1 MSQLPTI
8 EGVEVFLPRRA
19 ISVEESVAGFGLS
32 RPQVRMLRR
41 LHGFDEIHT
50 DPDLPLL
57 DLVTAAAREV
67 LRTITHTATVRYV
80 ICAHTVQTI
89 SPSHVHM
96 AEAICASLG
105 LTEADSFTIGQQRCA
120 NSLSALDIAGELL
133 HADGD
138 PAARVLLVTGEKPLP
153 SLAGLLGVSTAI
165 GEASAACLIGL
176 GGNGDRVLSYAD
188 RTRVVPHEPTWMSDE
203 YFNIAMAHYAEDLGY
218 VIGEALRRAN
228 TRISDIDM
236 VIPHNV
242 SRMLWYRTSEA
253 LGIDR
258 RRVFLDTVGPNGH
271 CYCSDPFLNLVAM
284 AEGNR
289 LVPGRRYLLTSVGLG
304 ATHSAVV
311 IECRRA

>member
-19 ISVEESVAGFGLS
+19 ISLEESVVGFGLS

-41 LHGFDEIHT
+41 LHGFDEIRT

-57 DLVTAAAREV
+57 DLVTTAAREV
-67 LRTITHTATVRYV
+67 LRTIADTATVKYV
-80 ICAHTVQTI
+80 IFAHTVQTI

-96 AEAICASLG
+96 AEAISASLG
-105 LTEADSFTIGQQRCA
+105 LTEAESFTISQQHCA

-138 PAARVLLVTGEKPLP
+138 PAARVLLVTGEKRLP
-153 SLAGLLGVSTAI
+153 SLAGVLGVSTAI

-176 GGNGDRVLSYAD
+176 DGNGDRVLSYAD
-188 RTRVVPHEPTWMSDE
+188 RTRGVPPESTWEE
-203 YFNIAMAHYAEDLGY
+203 YPSIAMAQYAEDLVY

-228 TRISDIDM
+228 TQISDIDM
-236 VIPHNV
+236 VVPHNV

-284 AEGNR
+284 AEGGR

-304 ATHSAVV
+304 ATHTAVV
-311 IECRRA
+311 IECRRG

>member
-1 MSQLPTI
+1 MKQLPTI
-8 EGVEVFLPRRA
+8 EGVEVYLPRRA

-41 LHGFDEIHT
+41 LHGFDEIRT

-57 DLVTAAAREV
+57 DLVTAAARGV
-67 LRTITHTATVRYV
+67 LRTIPDTATVKYV
-80 ICAHTVQTI
+80 IFAHTVQTI

-96 AEAICASLG
+96 AEAISASLG
-105 LTEADSFTIGQQRCA
+105 LTEAESFTISQQHCA
-120 NSLSALDIAGELL
+120 NSLSALDIAGEPCAL
-133 HADGD
+133 
-138 PAARVLLVTGEKPLP
+138 
-153 SLAGLLGVSTAI
+153 TAI
-165 GEASAACLIGL
+165 PPPACCSLRARSGCPPSRASSASVLRSGRPRPRASSAWAGAATGSCPMRTGP
-176 GGNGDRVLSYAD
+176 GGCP
-188 RTRVVPHEPTWMSDE
+188 TPTWEE
-203 YFNIAMAHYAEDLGY
+203 YPNIAMARYVEDLVY

-228 TRISDIDM
+228 TGISDIDM

-258 RRVFLDTVGPNGH
+258 RRVFLDTVGPIGH

-284 AEGNR
+284 AEGGR

-304 ATHSAVV
+304 ATHTAVV
-311 IECRRA
+311 IECRRR